1 MSRYG
6 SSVRIEPAFDDEVIH
21 KNCKKIRSKK
31 FRKVNKKP
39 DAPFAAY

>member
-31 FRKVNKKP
+31 FRKVKIKKDVP
-39 DAPFAAY
+39 LAAY